1 MNAQASLL
9 LTLQIMTARLQP
21 ATNLQVPMA
30 TGRLFADGQLTNP
43 QMQEQLEALM
53 AALAAAA
60 REPAAGS
67 GAAD

>member
-1 MNAQASLL
+1 
-9 LTLQIMTARLQP
+9 
-21 ATNLQVPMA
+21 MA

-43 QMQEQLEALM
+43 QVQEQLEALM